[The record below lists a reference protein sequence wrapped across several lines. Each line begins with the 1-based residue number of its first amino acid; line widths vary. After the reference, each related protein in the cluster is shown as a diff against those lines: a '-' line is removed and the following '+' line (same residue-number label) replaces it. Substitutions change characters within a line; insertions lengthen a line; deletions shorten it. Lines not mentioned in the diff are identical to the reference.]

1 MSDSTADEAR
11 KGLLGSITGK
21 AKEVAGAL
29 TGNDSLAAEGQLQ
42 KAEAQARLEVG
53 PRITTPP
60 RRRPP

>member
-1 MSDSTADEAR
+1 MLD
-11 KGLLGSITGK
+11 GLVG
-21 AKEVAGAL
+21 VL

-53 PRITTPP
+53 PRITPP